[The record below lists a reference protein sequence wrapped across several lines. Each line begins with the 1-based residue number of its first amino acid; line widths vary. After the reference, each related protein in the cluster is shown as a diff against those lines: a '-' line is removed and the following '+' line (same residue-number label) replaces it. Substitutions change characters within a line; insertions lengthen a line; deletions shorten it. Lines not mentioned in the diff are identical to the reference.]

1 MLALLKPFLPLG
13 LKVLAVLAVVTGI
26 YQAGYGAARRAC
38 EADALRSRIATME
51 RDIGIARAAAA
62 NEERLRIAGAA
73 REQLLAERLQ
83 SYVETTDA
91 ADACT
96 LTDADV
102 ERLRRLTE

>member
-13 LKVLAVLAVVTGI
+13 LKALAVLAVLLGI

-38 EADALRSRIATME
+38 EADALRSQIAAME
-51 RDIGIARAAAA
+51 RDIDIARAAAA
-62 NEERLRIAGAA
+62 NEERLRVEGAA

-83 SYVETTDA
+83 TYVETTDA